1 MEIFKDTHIEGYKV
15 SNYGRVIS
23 KSREIKANANGGIRF
38 TKEVEKKPSDNG
50 KGYMFL
56 WLYQKSDRV
65 RVYLHRLVAEA
76 FIPNPEN
83 KPTVNHINGDKTD
96 NRVEN
101 LEWATYKENNVHA
114 VAIGLN
120 RNLGGGKPIIQ
131 KTLDGMFVAE
141 FKSASEA
148 SRLTKISRSAIQ
160 ECCKPFRDGQ
170 GHTAGGYKW
179 EFKNQNKNEKENI

>member
-1 MEIFKDTHIEGYKV
+1 MKTFIEKYCIT
-15 SNYGRVIS
+15 SNGSIIS
-23 KSREIKANANGGIRF
+23 SNGG
-38 TKEVEKKPSDNG
+38 ELKPYKNA
-50 KGYMFL
+50 KGCCL
-56 WLYQKSDRV
+56 VKLYLSQGVVVKQV
-65 RVYLHRLVAEA
+65 HRLVAEA

-83 KPTVNHINGDKTD
+83 KPTVNHINGDETD